1 MVSET
6 VSYASA
12 KRIQLASIEINPKRP
27 GILIQILQ
35 TDLHTFP

>member
-12 KRIQLASIEINPKRP
+12 KRIQLASIEINPLSLN
-27 GILIQILQ
+27 ILIQILQ
-35 TDLHTFP
+35 TDLLTFP